1 MDKAQIKDSLFRS
14 VNDISCFLIG
24 SKFED
29 EKSFDSYGWKENT
42 NENGL

>member
-1 MDKAQIKDSLFRS
+1 MMELRTSFFILSNVIL
-14 VNDISCFLIG
+14 CFYLIG